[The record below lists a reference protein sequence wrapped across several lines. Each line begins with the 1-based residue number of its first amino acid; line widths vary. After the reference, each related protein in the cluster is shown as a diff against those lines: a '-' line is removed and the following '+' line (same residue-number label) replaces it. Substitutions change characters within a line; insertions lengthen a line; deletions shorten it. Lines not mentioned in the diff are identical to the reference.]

1 MPPTETWGW
10 LICPNLE
17 TEAGQPVFLILSKQE
32 GFLREVG
39 IENDAQEEC
48 WLSKRAGAGLSPEVA
63 SVGCC
68 FLISLPVLGLAEI
81 FQSSGRILAGSPANF
96 QQGKVPL
103 HSLNHPPLQT
113 LTLTPA
119 GVPPLHFML
128 LIGLLQMC
136 PVGTSHLKGIK
147 YNFLIILF
155 FFFFSWHPTLL
166 WNTFHI
172 FSYDFHSFHHHSPFF
187 TDYIMTSVLAWP
199 YFSSSCPHIL
209 SSLMCWW

>member
-1 MPPTETWGW
+1 MYATNRNMGR

-32 GFLREVG
+32 GFLKEVG

-48 WLSKRAGAGLSPEVA
+48 WLSKRVGAGLFLEVA
-63 SVGCC
+63 IVGCWSCPSYFFC
-68 FLISLPVLGLAEI
+68 FLISLPVLGLVEI
-81 FQSSGRILAGSPANF
+81 FQSSGRILARSSVNF

-119 GVPPLHFML
+119 WVPPLHFML
-128 LIGLLQMC
+128 LIGLLQMD
-136 PVGTSHLKGIK
+136 PVDTSHLKSIK

-166 WNTFHI
+166 WNAFHI
-172 FSYDFHSFHHHSPFF
+172 FSMIFIPFTTTVLFHQLHH
-187 TDYIMTSVLAWP
+187 D
-199 YFSSSCPHIL
+199 
-209 SSLMCWW
+209 